1 MAWYA
6 YEHTYLGHF
15 MMMEPT
21 ERCQALDRTGLHF
34 FFHDDDFFSWYKFGL
49 DERMS

>member
-21 ERCQALDRTGLHF
+21 GRRQALGRTGLHF
-34 FFHDDDFFSWYKFGL
+34 FHELFSFLVKSM
-49 DERMS
+49 D